1 MVHAVA
7 SGGWLLVSFLGS
19 IIEWFTDSENW
30 SGSDGIPARLGE
42 HLWISAQ
49 ALIIAFAIALPLGVW
64 LGHRGRFGTVVT
76 SIGNLGRAIPTFALL
91 IILASWDAVGVSDLA
106 AILAL
111 AVFAIPPVLT
121 NAFVGVRDTDRTA
134 RESARGMGMTGG
146 QVLWRVELPL
156 SVPVVAAGVRTS
168 TVQVVATATL
178 AALVGGGGLGRFVV
192 DGFGRQDATLM
203 ISGVILVALVCIAL
217 EVVLGIAQKAL
228 TPVPLRANR
237 VESAL

>member
-1 MVHAVA
+1 MVNPFGPV
-7 SGGWLLVSFLGS
+7 G
-19 IIEWFTDSENW
+19 EWFADSANW
-30 SGSDGIPARLGE
+30 SGPSGIPTRLFE

-49 ALIIAFAIALPLGVW
+49 ALLIAFAIALPLGMW
-64 LGHRGRFGTVVT
+64 LGHRGRYGTLVT
-76 SIGNLGRAIPTFALL
+76 SVGNLGRAIPTFALL
-91 IILASWDAVGVSDLA
+91 IILASWEPVGVSDLA

-111 AVFAIPPVLT
+111 AAFAIPPVLT

-134 RESARGMGMTGG
+134 RDSARAMGMTGR

-156 SVPVVAAGVRTS
+156 SVPVVAAGIRTS

-203 ISGVILVALVCIAL
+203 LSGVILVAVVCVAIEL
-217 EVVLGIAQKAL
+217 SLGSVQKAL

-237 VESAL
+237 VLGAL

>member
-1 MVHAVA
+1 MVTP
-7 SGGWLLVSFLGS
+7 LGPVG
-19 IIEWFTDSENW
+19 EWFADPANW
-30 SGSDGIPARLGE
+30 AGSSGVPARLLE

-49 ALIIAFAIALPLGVW
+49 ALIIAFTIALPLGAW
-64 LGHRGRFGTVVT
+64 LGHSGRYGTLVT
-76 SIGNLGRAIPTFALL
+76 SVGNLGRALPTFALL
-91 IILASWDAVGVSDLA
+91 IILASWEPVGVSDLA

-156 SVPVVAAGVRTS
+156 SVPVVAAGIRTS

-203 ISGVILVALVCIAL
+203 LSGVILVAVLCVVIEL
-217 EVVLGIAQKAL
+217 VLGRVQKAL
-228 TPVPLRANR
+228 TPRPLRGDR
-237 VESAL
+237 VLGAF